1 MMTNAS
7 SFEKRENQSY
17 QFLNFRNALYA
28 LHQKYVMN
36 AGGVLGNFHLLTL
49 TQFWRQLR
57 RQVIIWIHL
66 LSRQPI
72 DVNPFWRQI
81 FWRQPFCS
89 QPFWRQLVTQNRS
102 VIKASTKAHRIQ
114 INILTSTNSVKW
126 LTSKFH

>member
-57 RQVIIWIHL
+57 RQSNNLDPSIITSTLFDDKPFDVKHFDINL
-66 LSRQPI
+66 F
-72 DVNPFWRQI
+72 DVNPFDVNSLPKRD
-81 FWRQPFCS
+81 
-89 QPFWRQLVTQNRS
+89 QL
-102 VIKASTKAHRIQ
+102 
-114 INILTSTNSVKW
+114 
-126 LTSKFH
+126 